1 MKSTLFNMTAVL
13 FTITLLAA
21 AGVGGVQLITEEP
34 IARARA
40 EATREALLQVLP
52 PFEGE
57 PQVREMSEDEL
68 PVKLYTASAAGEPVG
83 YAVETMTKSGFN
95 GLVRLMVGFAPTG
108 EVLNIRVVE
117 QAETPGLG
125 TKMADEENPLLR
137 SFVGRDPG
145 RMTLRVAKD
154 GGDVEALTAATISSR
169 AYVDAVA
176 RAYRVFCRATGAEVP
191 DAAEAVSGATR
202 RVDDASG
209 ATLREDAPEADEME
223 KGGLNE

>member
-1 MKSTLFNMTAVL
+1 MKSTLFNMIAVL
-13 FTITLLAA
+13 FTITLLAS
-21 AGVGGVQLITEEP
+21 AGVGAVQLITEKP
-34 IARARA
+34 IARARVA
-40 EATREALLQVLP
+40 ATRDALLQVLP

-57 PQVREMSEDEL
+57 PSVEETTEDDL
-68 PVKLYTASAAGEPVG
+68 PVKLYTASAAGRPVG

-95 GLVRLMVGFAPTG
+95 GLIRLMVGFSPTG

-137 SFVGRDPG
+137 SFVGRNPG
-145 RMTLRVAKD
+145 GMTLRVVKD

-176 RAYRVFCRATGAEVP
+176 RAYRVFCRATGAAVP
-191 DAAEAVSGATR
+191 EGVQAVSGATR
-202 RVDDASG
+202 QVDGASG
-209 ATLREDAPEADEME
+209 ATAAAGASAAENSE
-223 KGGLNE
+223 KGGRNE

>member
-1 MKSTLFNMTAVL
+1 MKSTLFNMVAVL
-13 FTITLLAA
+13 FTITLLAS
-21 AGVGGVQLITEEP
+21 AGVGAVQLITEQP

-40 EATREALLQVLP
+40 AATREALLQVLP

-57 PQVREMSEDEL
+57 PLAEEMTEDEL
-68 PVKLYTASAAGEPVG
+68 PVKLYTASAAGVPVG

-95 GLVRLMVGFAPTG
+95 GLIRLMVGFSPTG

-176 RAYRVFCRATGAEVP
+176 RAYRVFCRATGAAVP
-191 DAAEAVSGATR
+191 EAAEAVSGATR
-202 RVDDASG
+202 GADGASG
-209 ATLREDAPEADEME
+209 ATAPAQIPETDAEQ
-223 KGGLNE
+223 KGGSNE